1 MGLFNKKKNDEPRP
15 AVADMPSLF
24 MNDSSEGDHGKE
36 AMLDYQLSY
45 LLRLADKNV
54 HEIGDEISKRTLLKL
69 LEKEVHLDTWGDVDY
84 ELINNVS
91 VKVWKQWQHIDLI
104 VEVEGNFAD
113 GDEKHVI
120 VIEDKAYTGIHDN
133 QLDRYVQD
141 VEAWYKDKDFR
152 IHYWVITFFDNGT
165 DGFKAIADQCKEANG
180 DWKCLSFEDVVD
192 LTDKERQRG
201 TSNDILDEF
210 WVKNWY

>member
-15 AVADMPSLF
+15 AVADLPSLF

-54 HEIGDEISKRTLLKL
+54 HEMGDEISRRTLMKL
-69 LEKEVHLDTWGDVDY
+69 IEKEVHLDQWGDVDY
-84 ELINNVS
+84 ELINNVT

-104 VEVEGNFAD
+104 VEVEGDFED
-113 GDEKHVI
+113 GEEKHVI

-133 QLDRYVQD
+133 QLDRYAQD
-141 VEAWYKDKDFR
+141 VEAWYKDKDFQ
-152 IHYWVITFFDNGT
+152 IHYWVITFFDNDT
-165 DGFKAIADQCKEANG
+165 DGFKAIADQCREANG